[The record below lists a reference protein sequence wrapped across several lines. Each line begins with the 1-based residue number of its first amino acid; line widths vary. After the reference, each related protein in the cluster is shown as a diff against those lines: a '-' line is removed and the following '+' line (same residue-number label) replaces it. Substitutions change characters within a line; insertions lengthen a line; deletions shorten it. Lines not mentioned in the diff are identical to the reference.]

1 MPRLGESVTEATITR
16 WLKQEGERVEADE
29 PLVEIATDK
38 VDSEVPAPVS
48 GILKK
53 RLFEEGASVEVG
65 KPFAIIEVEGDV
77 QQAEPTAPATTDN
90 GQSPAIQAPSPP
102 AEETTV
108 PAAERSSSS
117 NGSGTSF
124 PADTTRTTTASPSTD
139 GQTSG
144 GSPTRFYS
152 PVVMRI
158 AQEHGIS
165 MEELARIP
173 GTGIGGRVTKKD
185 ILRYIAQRQAQ
196 QAPSPTAAPAQEP
209 SVPPPPSSPQPQPG
223 VQPATVSTTPAEQQ
237 PRQPVQLSGT
247 VPSVATPTSSTPAD
261 VPPSV
266 SSGLEEIVEM
276 DRVRQLIAQHMIE
289 AKRTAAHVTSFAEAD
304 VTRLVQ
310 WRERWKEPFRQREG
324 FSLTYTPIFV
334 ELLVQALKAFPRL
347 NASVDGNRIILKK
360 YYNIGIAVALPDG
373 NLIVPV
379 VKNADQYNLVGL
391 ARVIYDLAE
400 RARKKALKP
409 DEIEGGT
416 FTLTNIGSF
425 GSLMGTPII
434 PMPQVAILATG
445 AIKKR
450 VVVIEGP
457 EGDTIGIRHIMY
469 LSLSYDHRIIDGALA
484 GAFLRHYVS
493 LLENFDVNKTI

>member
-1 MPRLGESVTEATITR
+1 MAVATKQEVEVRMPRLGESVTEATITR

-53 RLFEEGASVEVG
+53 RLFDEGASVEVG
-65 KPFAIIEVEGDV
+65 KPFAIIEVESAV
-77 QQAEPTAPATTDN
+77 QQAESPAPTPAAATTDN
-90 GQSPAIQAPSPP
+90 GQSPAIQSTAPTPP
-102 AEETTV
+102 SDGQNASAQAEGSTPATTPH
-108 PAAERSSSS
+108 PA
-117 NGSGTSF
+117 
-124 PADTTRTTTASPSTD
+124 TD

-144 GSPTRFYS
+144 GARFYS
-152 PVVMRI
+152 PVVLRI

-185 ILRYIAQRQAQ
+185 ILRYLAQRQTQ
-196 QAPSPTAAPAQEP
+196 VQATTTTATPPAQT
-209 SVPPPPSSPQPQPG
+209 PPQQPQPQPQ
-223 VQPATVSTTPAEQQ
+223 VQAVAPPPEPASPATTTPQKH
-237 PRQPVQLSGT
+237 
-247 VPSVATPTSSTPAD
+247 TPPETEPPAPAIST
-261 VPPSV
+261 
-266 SSGLEEIVEM
+266 GLEEIIEM

-324 FSLTYTPIFV
+324 FPLTYTPIFV

-457 EGDTIGIRHIMY
+457 DGDTIGIRHIMY